1 MWKGDIPMLE
11 ISLNVYYTIALAI
24 VVLMVGDF
32 IKKHIE
38 VLRRFCIP
46 TPVVGGVLFAILIT
60 ILNMSGVCK
69 VSLNSS
75 FNEFFSLL
83 FYAGIGYT
91 ASWKLLKKG
100 GPQVILFLLL
110 SSILVVLQNGLGV
123 IVCKIMNVDPLVGLA
138 CGSIPM
144 VGGNGTAAA
153 WGPTLE
159 KAGLAAGTTVAT
171 AAATFGLVAGALLGG
186 PIGRYLI
193 EHNHLTPN
201 PEAKD
206 MKFGS
211 NEEKIPV
218 DEKRLTAAAYQVLIT
233 VGVGSLV
240 SALLEKTGLDF
251 PASVGAMVAAAI
263 LRNIA
268 DHTDKLD
275 LKLPE
280 LSMISNISLLVFLA
294 LSMMTMKLWQLID
307 LALPMLVILGA
318 QMVLM
323 TLFGIFVTFRIM
335 GKNFDAAVM
344 TVGQTGFGLGAVPT
358 AMANMQV
365 IDAKYGSSPSAF
377 FIVPLVGSLF
387 INLVNTGIITVFLNI
402 V

>member
-1 MWKGDIPMLE
+1 MLE
-11 ISLNVYYTIALAI
+11 ISLNVYYTIALSI
-24 VVLMVGDF
+24 LVLMLGDL
-32 IKKHIE
+32 IKSHMA
-38 VLRRFCIP
+38 VLRKFCIP

-60 ILNMSGVCK
+60 ALNMSGICK
-69 VSLNSS
+69 VTLDSS
-75 FNEFFSLL
+75 FNDFFSLL

-100 GPQVILFLLL
+100 GPQVIVFLIL
-110 SSILVVLQNGLGV
+110 SSVLVVFQNGLGV
-123 IVCKIMNVDPLVGLA
+123 VVCKLMNVDPLVGLA

-153 WGPTLE
+153 WGPILE
-159 KAGLAAGTTVAT
+159 KAGLEAGTTIAT
-171 AAATFGLVAGALLGG
+171 AAATFGLVGGALLGG

-193 EHNHLTPN
+193 ERNNLKPS
-201 PEAKD
+201 PEAKK
-206 MKFGS
+206 MKFGT
-211 NEEKIPV
+211 EEKTVPV
-218 DEKRLTAAAYQVLIT
+218 DEKRLTAAAYQVLLTAGIGT
-233 VGVGSLV
+233 LISY
-240 SALLEKTGLDF
+240 LLKKTGIEF
-251 PASVGAMVAAAI
+251 PASVGVMTAAAI

-268 DHTDKLD
+268 DHTEKID

-294 LSMMTMKLWQLID
+294 LSMMTMKLWKLID
-307 LALPMLVILGA
+307 LALPMIVILVA
-318 QMVLM
+318 QMILM
-323 TLFGIFVTFRIM
+323 ALFGIFITFPVM

-365 IDAKYGSSPSAF
+365 IDAKYGPSPSAF

-387 INLVNTGIITVFLNI
+387 INLVNSAIITVFLNI

>member
-1 MWKGDIPMLE
+1 MLE

-32 IKKHIE
+32 IKKHVE
-38 VLRRFCIP
+38 ALRRFCIP

-100 GPQVILFLLL
+100 GPQVILFLIL
-110 SSILVVLQNGLGV
+110 SSVLVLLQNGLGV
-123 IVCKIMNVDPLVGLA
+123 VVCKLMNVDPLVGLA

-186 PIGRYLI
+186 PIGRFLI

-201 PEAKD
+201 PDAKD

-211 NEEKIPV
+211 KEEKVLV

-233 VGVGSLV
+233 VGAGALV

-263 LRNIA
+263 LRNVA

-323 TLFGIFVTFRIM
+323 ALFGIFVTFRIM

>member
-1 MWKGDIPMLE
+1 MLE
-11 ISLNVYYTIALAI
+11 ISLNVYYTIAIAI
-24 VVLMVGDF
+24 LVLMLGDF
-32 IKKHIE
+32 IKRHVS
-38 VLRRFCIP
+38 VLRKFCIP
-46 TPVVGGVLFAILIT
+46 TPVVGGVLFAIAIT
-60 ILNMSGVCK
+60 VLNVSGMCKIL
-69 VSLNSS
+69 LDSS

-100 GPQVILFLLL
+100 GPQVIVFLIL
-110 SSILVVLQNGLGV
+110 SSILVVFQNGLGV
-123 IVCKIMNVDPLVGLA
+123 VICKVMGVDPLVGLA

-153 WGPTLE
+153 WGPVLE
-159 KAGLAAGTTVAT
+159 SAGLDAGTTIAT

-186 PIGRYLI
+186 PVGRYLI
-193 EHNHLTPN
+193 EHNNLKPN
-201 PEAKD
+201 PEAMD

-211 NEEKIPV
+211 DEKKVPV
-218 DEKRLTAAAYQVLIT
+218 DEKRMTAAAYQVLFTI
-233 VGVGSLV
+233 GVGTLISVMLK
-240 SALLEKTGLDF
+240 KTGVEF
-251 PASVGAMVAAAI
+251 PASVGAMTAAAI
-263 LRNIA
+263 LRNIS
-268 DHTDKLD
+268 DHSKKLD

-294 LSMMTMKLWQLID
+294 LSMMTMKLWKLID
-307 LALPMLVILGA
+307 LALPMLVILIA
-318 QMVLM
+318 QMILM
-323 TLFGIFVTFRIM
+323 ALFGIFVTFRVM

-365 IDAKYGSSPSAF
+365 IDSKYGSSPSAF

-387 INLVNTGIITVFLNI
+387 INLVNSAIITVFLNI

>member
-1 MWKGDIPMLE
+1 MLT

-24 VVLMVGDF
+24 VVLMVGEA
-32 IKKHIE
+32 IKKR
-38 VLRRFCIP
+38 VYALRKFCIP
-46 TPVVGGVLFAILIT
+46 TPVVGGVLFALLIT
-60 ILNMSGVCK
+60 ALNMSGVCE
-69 VSLNSS
+69 LALDSS
-75 FNEFFSLL
+75 FNNFFSLL

-91 ASWKLLKKG
+91 ASWKLLRKG
-100 GPQVILFLLL
+100 GPQVILFLAL
-110 SSILVVLQNGLGV
+110 SSVLVVCQNGLGV
-123 IVCKIMNVDPLVGLA
+123 LVCKVMGIDPLVGLA

-153 WGPTLE
+153 WGPVLE
-159 KAGLAAGTTVAT
+159 RAGLEAGTTIAT
-171 AAATFGLVAGALLGG
+171 AAATFGLVGGALLGG
-186 PIGRYLI
+186 PVGRFLI
-193 EHNHLTPN
+193 ERNNLKPN
-201 PEAKD
+201 PETQN

-211 NEEKIPV
+211 DEVKAAV
-218 DEKRLTAAAYQVLIT
+218 DEKRMTAAAYQILLT
-233 VGVGSLV
+233 VGLGTLV
-240 SALLEKTGLDF
+240 SQILEMTGIEF
-251 PASVGAMVAAAI
+251 PASVGAMTAAAI

-268 DHTDKLD
+268 DHTDKID

-294 LSMMTMKLWQLID
+294 LSMMTMKLWKLID
-307 LALPMLVILGA
+307 LALPMVVILLA
-318 QMVLM
+318 QMVLIA
-323 TLFGIFVTFRIM
+323 LFGIFVTYRMM

-387 INLVNTGIITVFLNI
+387 INLVNSGIITFFLNI

>member
-1 MWKGDIPMLE
+1 MLE

-32 IKKHIE
+32 IKKHIY
-38 VLRRFCIP
+38 VLRKFCIP
-46 TPVVGGVLFAILIT
+46 TPVVGGVLFALLIT
-60 ILNMSGVCK
+60 VLNMSGLCK
-69 VSLNSS
+69 LSLDSS
-75 FNEFFSLL
+75 FNDFFSLL

-91 ASWKLLKKG
+91 ASWKLLRKG
-100 GPQVILFLLL
+100 GPQVILFLIL
-110 SSILVVLQNGLGV
+110 SSILVVFQNGLG
-123 IVCKIMNVDPLVGLA
+123 ILVCKLMGVDPLVGMA

-153 WGPTLE
+153 WGPILE
-159 KAGLAAGTTVAT
+159 KAGLEAGTTIAT
-171 AAATFGLVAGALLGG
+171 AAATFGLVGGALLGG
-186 PIGRYLI
+186 PVGRYLI
-193 EHNHLTPN
+193 EHNNLKPN
-201 PEAKD
+201 PEARD
-206 MKFGS
+206 MKFG
-211 NEEKIPV
+211 NEETQPPV
-218 DEKRLTAAAYQVLIT
+218 DEKRMTAAAYQVLIT
-233 VGVGSLV
+233 VGLGTLV
-240 SALLEKTGLDF
+240 SSLLERTGIEF

-268 DHTDKLD
+268 DHSDKLD

-307 LALPMLVILGA
+307 LALPMIVILLA

-323 TLFGIFVTFRIM
+323 ALFGIFVTFRVM

-387 INLVNTGIITVFLNI
+387 INLVNSGIITVFLNL

>member
-1 MWKGDIPMLE
+1 MLE

-24 VVLMVGDF
+24 VVLMAGDF
-32 IKKHIE
+32 IKKHVE

-46 TPVVGGVLFAILIT
+46 TPVIGGVLFALLIT

-91 ASWKLLKKG
+91 ASWKLLKRG
-100 GPQVILFLLL
+100 GPQVILFLIL
-110 SSILVVLQNGLGV
+110 SSVLVVLQNGLGV
-123 IVCKIMNVDPLVGLA
+123 IVCKLMNVDPLVGLA

-144 VGGNGTAAA
+144 VGGNGTAAT

-186 PIGRYLI
+186 PIGRFLI
-193 EHNHLTPN
+193 ERNKLTPN
-201 PEAKD
+201 PD
-206 MKFGS
+206 VTNMKFGS
-211 NEEKIPV
+211 SEEKIPV
-218 DEKRLTAAAYQVLIT
+218 NEKRLTAAAYQVLIT
-233 VGVGSLV
+233 IGIGALV
-240 SALLEKTGLDF
+240 SAILEKTGLDF

-268 DHTDKLD
+268 DHTDKFD

-318 QMVLM
+318 QMVLIA
-323 TLFGIFVTFRIM
+323 LFGIFVTFRIM

-387 INLVNTGIITVFLNI
+387 INLVNTGIITVFLNL

>member
-1 MWKGDIPMLE
+1 MLE
-11 ISLNVYYTIALAI
+11 ISLNVYYTIAIAI
-24 VVLMVGDF
+24 LVLMLGDF
-32 IKKHIE
+32 IKRHVS
-38 VLRRFCIP
+38 VLRKFCIP
-46 TPVVGGVLFAILIT
+46 TPVVGGVLFAIAIT
-60 ILNMSGVCK
+60 VLNVSGLCK
-69 VSLNSS
+69 ISLDSS

-100 GPQVILFLLL
+100 GPQVIVFLIL
-110 SSILVVLQNGLGV
+110 SSILVVFQNGLGV
-123 IVCKIMNVDPLVGLA
+123 VICKVMGVDPLVGLA

-153 WGPTLE
+153 WGPVLE
-159 KAGLAAGTTVAT
+159 SAGLDAGTTIAT

-186 PIGRYLI
+186 PVGRYLI
-193 EHNHLTPN
+193 ENNNLKPN
-201 PEAKD
+201 PEAMD

-211 NEEKIPV
+211 DEKKIPV
-218 DEKRLTAAAYQVLIT
+218 DEKRMTAAAYQVLFTI
-233 VGVGSLV
+233 GVGTLISVVLK
-240 SALLEKTGLDF
+240 KTGVEF
-251 PASVGAMVAAAI
+251 PASVGAMTAAAI
-263 LRNIA
+263 LRNIS
-268 DHTDKLD
+268 DHSKKLD

-294 LSMMTMKLWQLID
+294 LSMMTMKLWKLID
-307 LALPMLVILGA
+307 LALPMMVILIA
-318 QMVLM
+318 QMILM
-323 TLFGIFVTFRIM
+323 ALFGIFVTFRVM

-365 IDAKYGSSPSAF
+365 IDSQYGSSPSAF

-387 INLVNTGIITVFLNI
+387 INLVNSAIITVFLNI

>member
-1 MWKGDIPMLE
+1 MLE
-11 ISLNVYYTIALAI
+11 ISLNVYYTIALSI
-24 VVLMVGDF
+24 LVLMLGDF
-32 IKKHIE
+32 IKSRMA
-38 VLRRFCIP
+38 VLRKFCIP

-60 ILNMSGVCK
+60 VLNMSGICK
-69 VSLNSS
+69 VSLDSS

-100 GPQVILFLLL
+100 GPQVIVFLIL
-110 SSILVVLQNGLGV
+110 SSILVVFQNGLGV
-123 IVCKIMNVDPLVGLA
+123 VVCKLMGVNPLVGLA

-153 WGPTLE
+153 WGPILE
-159 KAGLAAGTTVAT
+159 KAGLEAGTTIAT
-171 AAATFGLVAGALLGG
+171 AAATFGLVGGALLGG

-193 EHNHLTPN
+193 EHNNLKPN
-201 PEAKD
+201 PEAMD
-206 MKFGS
+206 MKFG
-211 NEEKIPV
+211 NEEKKVPV
-218 DEKRLTAAAYQVLIT
+218 DEKRMTAAAYQVLLT
-233 VGVGSLV
+233 VGIGTLISY
-240 SALLEKTGLDF
+240 LLKKTGIEF
-251 PASVGAMVAAAI
+251 PASVGVMTAAAI
-263 LRNIA
+263 LRNVA
-268 DHTDKLD
+268 DHTEKLD

-294 LSMMTMKLWQLID
+294 LSMMTMKLWKLID
-307 LALPMLVILGA
+307 LALPMIVILVA
-318 QMVLM
+318 QMILM
-323 TLFGIFVTFRIM
+323 TLFGIFITFRVM

-365 IDAKYGSSPSAF
+365 IDSKYGSSPSAF

-387 INLVNTGIITVFLNI
+387 INLVNSAIITVFLNI

>member
-1 MWKGDIPMLE
+1 MLE

-32 IKKHIE
+32 IKKHAE

-46 TPVVGGVLFAILIT
+46 TPVIGGVLFALLIT

-69 VSLNSS
+69 VSLKSS

-91 ASWKLLKKG
+91 ASWKLLKRG
-100 GPQVILFLLL
+100 GPQVILFLIL
-110 SSILVVLQNGLGV
+110 SSVLVVLQNGLGV
-123 IVCKIMNVDPLVGLA
+123 IVCKLMNVDPLVGLA

-144 VGGNGTAAA
+144 VGGNGTAAT

-186 PIGRYLI
+186 PIGRFLI
-193 EHNHLTPN
+193 ERNKLTPN
-201 PEAKD
+201 PD
-206 MKFGS
+206 VTNMKFGS
-211 NEEKIPV
+211 SEEKIPV
-218 DEKRLTAAAYQVLIT
+218 NEKRLTAAAYQVLIT
-233 VGVGSLV
+233 IGIGALV
-240 SALLEKTGLDF
+240 SAILEKTGLDF

-268 DHTDKLD
+268 DHTDKID

-318 QMVLM
+318 QMVLIA
-323 TLFGIFVTFRIM
+323 LFGIFVTFRIM

-387 INLVNTGIITVFLNI
+387 INLVNTGIITVFLNL

>member
-1 MWKGDIPMLE
+1 MLE

-32 IKKHIE
+32 IKKHAE

-46 TPVVGGVLFAILIT
+46 TPVIGGVLFALLIT

-91 ASWKLLKKG
+91 ASWKLLKRG
-100 GPQVILFLLL
+100 GPQVILFLIL
-110 SSILVVLQNGLGV
+110 SSVLVVLQNGLGV
-123 IVCKIMNVDPLVGLA
+123 IVCKLMNVDPLVGLA

-144 VGGNGTAAA
+144 VGGNGTAAT

-186 PIGRYLI
+186 PIGRFLI
-193 EHNHLTPN
+193 ERNQLTPN
-201 PEAKD
+201 PD
-206 MKFGS
+206 VTNMKFGS
-211 NEEKIPV
+211 SEEKIPV
-218 DEKRLTAAAYQVLIT
+218 NEKRLTAAAYQVLIT
-233 VGVGSLV
+233 IGIGALV
-240 SALLEKTGLDF
+240 SAILEKTGLDF

-268 DHTDKLD
+268 DHTDKFD

-318 QMVLM
+318 QMVLIA
-323 TLFGIFVTFRIM
+323 LFGIFVTFRIM

-387 INLVNTGIITVFLNI
+387 INLVNTGIITVFLNL

>member
-1 MWKGDIPMLE
+1 MLE
-11 ISLNVYYTIALAI
+11 ITFNVYYTIALAI
-24 VVLMVGDF
+24 VVLMVGDV
-32 IKKHIE
+32 IKKHVY
-38 VLRRFCIP
+38 VLRKFCIP
-46 TPVVGGVLFAILIT
+46 TPVVGGVLFAVLIT
-60 ILNMSGVCK
+60 VLNLSGVCS
-69 VSLNSS
+69 VSLTST

-91 ASWKLLKKG
+91 ASWKMLKKG
-100 GPQVILFLLL
+100 GPQVIVFLIL
-110 SSILVVLQNGLGV
+110 SSILVVFQNALG
-123 IVCKIMNVDPLVGLA
+123 IIICKIMGVDPLVGLA

-153 WGPTLE
+153 WGPVLE
-159 KAGLAAGTTVAT
+159 GAGLEAGTTIAT

-193 EHNHLTPN
+193 EHNNLKPN
-201 PEAKD
+201 PETQN

-211 NEEKIPV
+211 DEVKVAV
-218 DEKRLTAAAYQVLIT
+218 DEKRMTAAAYQVLIT
-233 VGVGSLV
+233 IGLGTLV
-240 SALLEKTGLDF
+240 SQLLQMTGIEF
-251 PASVGAMVAAAI
+251 PASVGAMTAAAI

-268 DHTDKLD
+268 DHTDKID

-280 LSMISNISLLVFLA
+280 LNMISNISLLVFLA
-294 LSMMTMKLWQLID
+294 LSMMTMKLWKLID
-307 LALPMLVILGA
+307 LALPMLVILIA
-318 QMVLM
+318 QMILM
-323 TLFGIFVTFRIM
+323 ALFGIFVTFRVM

-365 IDAKYGSSPSAF
+365 IDSKYGSSPSAF

-387 INLVNTGIITVFLNI
+387 INLVNSAIITFFLNI
-402 V
+402 I

>member
-1 MWKGDIPMLE
+1 ML
-11 ISLNVYYTIALAI
+11 
-24 VVLMVGDF
+24 GDF
-32 IKKHIE
+32 IKSRMA
-38 VLRRFCIP
+38 VLRKFCIP

-60 ILNMSGVCK
+60 VLNMSGICK
-69 VSLNSS
+69 VSLDSS

-100 GPQVILFLLL
+100 GPQVIVFLIL
-110 SSILVVLQNGLGV
+110 SSILVVFQNGLGV
-123 IVCKIMNVDPLVGLA
+123 VVCKLMGVNPLVGLA

-153 WGPTLE
+153 WGPILE
-159 KAGLAAGTTVAT
+159 KAGLEAGTTIAT
-171 AAATFGLVAGALLGG
+171 ASATFGLVGGALLGG

-193 EHNHLTPN
+193 EHNNLKPN
-201 PEAKD
+201 PEAMD
-206 MKFGS
+206 MKFG
-211 NEEKIPV
+211 NEEKKVPV
-218 DEKRLTAAAYQVLIT
+218 DEKRMTAAAYQVLLT
-233 VGVGSLV
+233 VGIGTLISY
-240 SALLEKTGLDF
+240 LLKKTGIEF
-251 PASVGAMVAAAI
+251 PASVGVMTAAAI
-263 LRNIA
+263 LRNVA
-268 DHTDKLD
+268 DHTEKLD

-294 LSMMTMKLWQLID
+294 LSMMTMKLWKLID
-307 LALPMLVILGA
+307 LALPMIVILVA
-318 QMVLM
+318 QMILM
-323 TLFGIFVTFRIM
+323 TLFGIFITFRVM

-365 IDAKYGSSPSAF
+365 IDSKYGSSPSAF

-387 INLVNTGIITVFLNI
+387 INLVNSAIITVFLNI

>member
-1 MWKGDIPMLE
+1 MLE

-24 VVLMVGDF
+24 VVLMAGDF
-32 IKKHIE
+32 IKKHVE

-46 TPVVGGVLFAILIT
+46 TPVVGGVLFALLIT

-69 VSLNSS
+69 VSFNSS

-91 ASWKLLKKG
+91 ASWKLLKRG
-100 GPQVILFLLL
+100 GPQVILFLIL
-110 SSILVVLQNGLGV
+110 SSVLVVLQNGLGV
-123 IVCKIMNVDPLVGLA
+123 IVCKLMNVDPLVGLA

-144 VGGNGTAAA
+144 VGGNGTAAV

-186 PIGRYLI
+186 PIGRFLI
-193 EHNHLTPN
+193 ERNKLTPN
-201 PEAKD
+201 PD
-206 MKFGS
+206 VTNMKFGS
-211 NEEKIPV
+211 SEEKIPV
-218 DEKRLTAAAYQVLIT
+218 NEKRLTAAAYQVLIT
-233 VGVGSLV
+233 IGIGALV
-240 SALLEKTGLDF
+240 SAILEKTGLDF

-268 DHTDKLD
+268 DHTDKFD

-318 QMVLM
+318 QMVLIA
-323 TLFGIFVTFRIM
+323 LFGIFVTFRIM

-387 INLVNTGIITVFLNI
+387 INLVNTGIITVFLNL

>member
-1 MWKGDIPMLE
+1 MLE

-24 VVLMVGDF
+24 VVLMTGDF
-32 IKKHIE
+32 IKKHVE

-46 TPVVGGVLFAILIT
+46 TPVVGGVLFAALIT
-60 ILNMSGVCK
+60 ALNVSGVCK
-69 VSLNSS
+69 ITLNSS
-75 FNEFFSLL
+75 LNEFFSLL

-110 SSILVVLQNGLGV
+110 SSVLVTLQNGLGV
-123 IVCKIMNVDPLVGLA
+123 VICKLMNVDPLVGLA

-193 EHNHLTPN
+193 EHHKLTPN
-201 PEAKD
+201 PDAQD
-206 MKFGS
+206 MKFGA
-211 NEEKIPV
+211 NEKPAPV
-218 DEKRLTAAAYQVLIT
+218 DEKRMTAAAYQVLIT
-233 VGVGSLV
+233 VGIGTLV

-268 DHTDKLD
+268 DHTDEID

-280 LSMISNISLLVFLA
+280 LSMISNISLLIFLA

-344 TVGQTGFGLGAVPT
+344 TVGQAGFGLGAVPT

-365 IDAKYGSSPSAF
+365 IDSKYGSSPSAF

-387 INLVNTGIITVFLNI
+387 INLVNTGIITVFLNL

>member
-1 MWKGDIPMLE
+1 MLE

-32 IKKHIE
+32 IKKHVE

-46 TPVVGGVLFAILIT
+46 TPVIGGVLFALLIT

-91 ASWKLLKKG
+91 ASWKLLKRG
-100 GPQVILFLLL
+100 GPQVILFLIL
-110 SSILVVLQNGLGV
+110 SSVLVVLQNGLGV
-123 IVCKIMNVDPLVGLA
+123 IVCKLMNVDPLVGLA

-144 VGGNGTAAA
+144 VGGNGTAAT

-186 PIGRYLI
+186 PIGRFLI
-193 EHNHLTPN
+193 ERNKLTPN
-201 PEAKD
+201 PD
-206 MKFGS
+206 VTNMKFGS
-211 NEEKIPV
+211 SEEKIPV
-218 DEKRLTAAAYQVLIT
+218 NEKRLTAAAYQVLIT
-233 VGVGSLV
+233 IGIGALV
-240 SALLEKTGLDF
+240 SAILEKTGLDF

-268 DHTDKLD
+268 DHTDKFD

-318 QMVLM
+318 QMVLIA
-323 TLFGIFVTFRIM
+323 LFGIFVTFRIM

-387 INLVNTGIITVFLNI
+387 INLVNTGIITVFLNL